1 LRPFPGSPQHGTGLA
16 LTVLTTMF
24 NITPPGADTRYHVL
38 LAILRTIRAAATAA
52 NTAAPAS
59 GGGSSGGQATMAPGA
74 FDAVRAQLAPLDA
87 WLEAWDVEPA
97 DARQLL
103 LAVAQAGGDAGDA
116 DAAYAYTVR
125 ALRTF
130 SGEGGEAAEGNDA
143 GGAEARRLALAALRS
158 ALEQPT
164 RFDFQD
170 LAGLDAV
177 QALRRGAPEHFA
189 LLELFTA
196 EQLDD
201 LADFR
206 EERPGWLE
214 KEGFDVGALVRKM
227 RLLTLAS
234 LAASSGQA
242 RALTYEAI
250 ARALRVPEADV
261 EVWVIDVIRAGLV
274 EGKLSQLSKQFL
286 IHRST
291 YRVFGDSQWREI
303 AARLDMWKTSLT
315 GVLAVVREERKNST
329 LAEPKEGGEGKAD
342 GLNGDGGRGER
353 GGRGDRGGQR
363 NRQPRMAEADAD

>member
-1 LRPFPGSPQHGTGLA
+1 MGRRARRRPP
-16 LTVLTTMF
+16 
-24 NITPPGADTRYHVL
+24 
-38 LAILRTIRAAATAA
+38 AAAGRRA
-52 NTAAPAS
+52 
-59 GGGSSGGQATMAPGA
+59 GRQRRGRRRRR
-74 FDAVRAQLAPLDA
+74 VRLPRC
-87 WLEAWDVEPA
+87 
-97 DARQLL
+97 AR
-103 LAVAQAGGDAGDA
+103 
-116 DAAYAYTVR
+116 
-125 ALRTF
+125 LRTF
-130 SGEGGEAAEGNDA
+130 SSDGGDAAEGNDA
-143 GGAEARRLALAALRS
+143 GGAEARKLATPAALRA

-329 LAEPKEGGEGKAD
+329 LTEVKGEGD
-342 GLNGDGGRGER
+342 SRGEGRGEGRGELNGDGGERGGR
-353 GGRGDRGGQR
+353 GGGRGDRGGQR
-363 NRQPRMAEADAD
+363 NRQPRMVEADAN

>member
-1 LRPFPGSPQHGTGLA
+1 
-16 LTVLTTMF
+16 MF
-24 NITPPGADTRYHVL
+24 NITPPGSDTRYHVL
-38 LAILRTIRAAATAA
+38 LTILRTIRTAATAA
-52 NTAAPAS
+52 
-59 GGGSSGGQATMAPGA
+59 SSGAGGPAPLGPGA

-87 WLEAWDVEPA
+87 WLEAWEVEPA
-97 DARQLL
+97 EARKLL
-103 LAVAQAGGDAGDA
+103 LAVAQAGSDAGDA

-130 SGEGGEAAEGNDA
+130 AGEESDGNGAAGPEAK
-143 GGAEARRLALAALRS
+143 RLALAALRA

-170 LAGLDAV
+170 LAGLDAI

-206 EERPGWLE
+206 DEHPGWLE

-242 RALTYEAI
+242 RALTYDAI

-291 YRVFGDSQWREI
+291 YRVFGDNQWREI

-329 LAEPKEGGEGKAD
+329 LAEPKDGGGDK
-342 GLNGDGGRGER
+342 GDGFNGESGGRGERGERGER

-363 NRQPRMAEADAD
+363 NRQQQRLVEADD